1 MYLTTRQG
9 QVPPPPRQAS
19 RTTLPQPSASPTGP
33 AQPITV
39 AGSDQTVDN
48 AISAEIDAFF
58 GDNTVPE
65 PEFTQNIQASL
76 VFDSFNGCQLENTA
90 ELAEIDQPRAGDLS
104 MIDFSGASPAT
115 PTVSNST
122 LHGDGG
128 VPFDP
133 QQFNSSVAQ
142 GGAPNVTIRGH
153 VNNI

>member
-9 QVPPPPRQAS
+9 QVPPPPRQAF

-33 AQPITV
+33 AQPITGV
-39 AGSDQTVDN
+39 SDQTVEN
-48 AISAEIDAFF
+48 AISAEIDAFLA
-58 GDNTVPE
+58 DNTVPG
-65 PEFTQNIQASL
+65 PEFTRNTQASL
-76 VFDSFNGCQLENTA
+76 VFDSFNGCQLQNTA
-90 ELAEIDQPRAGDLS
+90 ELAEIDQPRAGGDLS

-122 LHGDGG
+122 LRGDGG